1 MRPRVIPARRY
12 PLGVLVRLT
21 GALVA
26 ALALLTALPAGAA
39 AQLSREPQKVYDDY
53 RSDAAIE
60 PCDHTVA
67 AYRRTLREITPD
79 IEEETPAFRPAVE
92 AARRERERG
101 RQDCLAQDSPTQPGT
116 DGDNDDGDGAAG
128 GSAGG
133 TTPSPPAQSA
143 PPAPS
148 PEPAQ
153 PATPATGARRRE
165 RPRPRPRPPRRRRVA
180 PPPPVA
186 DSAPPA
192 AAAPVLLNQPHDGT
206 PVGAPDRARA
216 ARAERAAGRAAPC
229 SRGASAGARSGS
241 RDRAMP
247 GARRPTAPAQRGRIS
262 STGSASA
269 AVRTVYNPLG

>member
-1 MRPRVIPARRY
+1 MRPRVIPAVGTLSVC
-12 PLGVLVRLT
+12 PSALT

-67 AYRRTLREITPD
+67 VYRRTLGEITPD

-92 AARRERERG
+92 AALRERERG

-116 DGDNDDGDGAAG
+116 DGDRTTATARPA

-133 TTPSPPAQSA
+133 TTPSPPAQPA

-153 PATPATGARRRE
+153 PANARTRTGARRRE
-165 RPRPRPRPPRRRRVA
+165 R
-180 PPPPVA
+180 
-186 DSAPPA
+186 
-192 AAAPVLLNQPHDGT
+192 
-206 PVGAPDRARA
+206 RARA
-216 ARAERAAGRAAPC
+216 EADPDADRR
-229 SRGASAGARSGS
+229 AGAARS
-241 RDRAMP
+241 RL
-247 GARRPTAPAQRGRIS
+247 GAARGRRRPCCSTARTTARP
-262 STGSASA
+262 SAS
-269 AVRTVYNPLG
+269 